1 MQAALLLAV
10 AAAACTSC
18 IAFQPLS
25 SVRFDAQ
32 VCTVSASRY
41 QMTMMSQPTSL
52 IARRQA
58 LVTAAVSPL
67 LLVPQPSSATKAR
80 KGASNGKWAQRYD
93 EFTEEELEGFSET
106 ASG

>member
-1 MQAALLLAV
+1 MKALILTVV
-10 AAAACTSC
+10 ASACRAC
-18 IAFQPLS
+18 FAFQPLLS
-25 SVRFDAQ
+25 AHFDAQ
-32 VCTVSASRY
+32 TCTASASRY
-41 QMTMMSQPTSL
+41 QMSMMSQPTSL

>member
-10 AAAACTSC
+10 VAAASSSSF
-18 IAFQPLS
+18 AFQTIS
-25 SVRFDAQ
+25 STRFDAQ
-32 VCTVSASRY
+32 ACTVPASRY
-41 QMTMMSQPTSL
+41 QMTMMSRPTSL

-106 ASG
+106 ESG